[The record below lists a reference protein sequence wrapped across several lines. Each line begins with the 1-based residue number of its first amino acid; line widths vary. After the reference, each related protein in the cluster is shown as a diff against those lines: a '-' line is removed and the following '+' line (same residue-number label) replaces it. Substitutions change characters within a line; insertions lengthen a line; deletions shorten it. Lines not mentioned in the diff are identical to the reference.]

1 MNLDTTALAATA
13 STIVAV
19 SDAPASPEMTYLAR
33 GETANLRAQ
42 WAPELASV
50 IADRQP

>member
-1 MNLDTTALAATA
+1 MDLVALRLM
-13 STIVAV
+13 VQG
-19 SDAPASPEMTYLAR
+19 LAGR
-33 GETANLRAQ
+33 VIALEGETANLRAQ